1 MLPRLLRMENFGSF
15 RRPTE
20 IDFTGADY
28 FALVGPTGAGKS
40 TVIDAICFALYGTVP
55 RWGRE
60 NVVALALPPSAAI
73 GRIGLI
79 FEAGGR
85 RYAAVRV
92 LSRDRKGRVSTREAR
107 IDELVGDG
115 AWDEVVRP
123 LAEGDEVTTTVQEIV
138 GLPYKY
144 FVQSVVVPQGR
155 FAEFL
160 HAPPRDRQDL
170 LVQLLDAGVYEQV
183 RRRAAVEEEAA
194 RRTAALARQQL
205 GALADADEAAQRQ
218 AGQRHQTLA
227 DLADAVRSSLT
238 DLTRYDEELSTSRAE
253 LATTRR
259 QLRALT
265 ALAMP
270 EGVDEL
276 ADRIRRAVEEAERLA
291 AVVAEREE
299 AEAVAEGELAAAGDP
314 ADLERIR
321 AGHAEHARLAA
332 ELAKAGNRLIEASE
346 SRAELAELLERAD
359 AEHAAVALELDRVR
373 HAHVAAD
380 LARGLAAGEPCPVC
394 LRPVDEPPHHPAAA
408 DVTEIEWR
416 EAQAARA
423 VSVLED
429 QHRQAELV
437 FHRLEQN
444 HTDLRERLDALAA
457 VLAEAPEEAVIEQR
471 LKAIQSARERT
482 DRARADTR
490 TARRG
495 HGEAVRAIAALR
507 ATAGQTWQALQ
518 EARDTVSFQP
528 AGEGAPAAT
537 AALRPP
543 VLAGDDPALAWRALL
558 SWRDKTVV
566 RHREEVEALADAVQ
580 WTEAAAGEL
589 RESITTRLA
598 AAGLEVPVDA
608 TPMDIG
614 GTVTEAVTTARA
626 ALDRVRENRRRA
638 AQLAATVERTEHE
651 GRLAGELGRLLRANN
666 FERWLV
672 GAAME
677 ILIDAAAEIMRELS
691 GGQYELALAERGEIE
706 VVDYGEAGLRRSA
719 RTLSGGETFQAGLA
733 LALALSQRVAGFAA
747 AAARSLDAI
756 FLDEG
761 FGTLDIAALDTVA
774 ATLER
779 LAASGDR
786 MVGIVTHVP
795 ALAERV
801 PARFEVS
808 RDGTGSHIRRD
819 SPR

>member
-60 NVVALALPPSAAI
+60 NVVALALPPSAAL

-79 FEAGGR
+79 FETGGR

-92 LSRDRKGRVSTREAR
+92 LGRDRRGRVSTREAR
-107 IDELVGDG
+107 LDELAADG
-115 AWDEVVRP
+115 GWDEAVGS
-123 LAEGDEVTTTVQEIV
+123 LAEGDDVTTTVQEIV

-160 HAPPRDRQDL
+160 HAPPRDRQEL

-183 RRRAAVEEEAA
+183 RRRAGVAEDAA
-194 RRTAALARQQL
+194 RRAAALARQQL
-205 GALADADEAAQRQ
+205 GSLSEADEAAERRAAERHRTLTAL
-218 AGQRHQTLA
+218 AG
-227 DLADAVRSSLT
+227 AVRSSLA
-238 DLTRYDEELSTSRAE
+238 DLTRYDEELTGSRAE
-253 LATTRR
+253 LAAARR
-259 QLRALT
+259 RLAAL
-265 ALAMP
+265 AGLAMP
-270 EGVDEL
+270 EGVSEL
-276 ADRIRRAVEEAERLA
+276 ADRIRHAAEEADRLA
-291 AVVAEREE
+291 AVVGEREE
-299 AEAVAEGELAAAGDP
+299 AEAAAEAELAAAGDQ

-321 AGHAEHARLAA
+321 AGYAEHARLAT
-332 ELAKAGNRLIEASE
+332 ELASAGNRLIEASE
-346 SRAELAELLERAD
+346 KRAELAELLERAD
-359 AEHAAVALELDRVR
+359 AEHATVALGLDRVR
-373 HAHVAAD
+373 HAHAAAD
-380 LARGLAAGEPCPVC
+380 MARGLVAGATCPVC
-394 LRPVDEPPHHPAAA
+394 LRPVDEPPHHRAAA

-429 QHRQAELV
+429 RHREAEV
-437 FHRLEQN
+437 AFHRLEQN
-444 HTDLRERLDALAA
+444 HMDLRARLDALAA
-457 VLAEAPEEAVIEQR
+457 VLAEAPGEALIEQR
-471 LKAIQSARERT
+471 LKTIETAR
-482 DRARADTR
+482 DRAEHARADTR

-495 HGEAVRAIAALR
+495 LDDATRKVAALR
-507 ATAGQTWQALQ
+507 AMAGQTWQTLQ
-518 EARDTVSFQP
+518 EARDSVSFQP
-528 AGEGAPAAT
+528 AGEGPPPAP

-543 VLAGDDPALAWRALL
+543 VLAGDDPAAAWRTLL
-558 SWRDKTVV
+558 SWRDETVV
-566 RHREEVEALADAVQ
+566 WHREEVEGLADAVQ
-580 WTEAAAGEL
+580 WTETAAREL

-598 AAGLEVPVDA
+598 AAGLEVAADA
-608 TPMDIG
+608 APMDIG
-614 GTVTEAVTTARA
+614 AAVTEAATTARA

-638 AQLAATVERTEHE
+638 AELEATIRRTEHE
-651 GRLAGELGRLLRANN
+651 ARLAGELGRLLRANN

-747 AAARSLDAI
+747 AAARSLDAV

-761 FGTLDIAALDTVA
+761 FGTLDMAALDTVA

-808 RDGTGSHIRRD
+808 RDGTGSRIRRLA
-819 SPR
+819 P